1 MVNLKPTFRFVFV
14 FFYLLEKPKISFYFI
29 QKVMNESWHENG
41 ASGKRARTKDDGNTS
56 AC

>member
-29 QKVMNESWHENG
+29 EKVMNESWHENG

-56 AC
+56 DC